1 MVTSIDEVSRTNIRS
16 RERRWR
22 SCETRFDTPEIM
34 PPFPGC
40 WLGWT
45 RHPMAAKDS
54 MRFVTKKW
62 TQSLGIPVSGFPTFT
77 GSDCHAGPQDTP
89 VPLHGLSAALQPS
102 RPE

>member
-1 MVTSIDEVSRTNIRS
+1 
-16 RERRWR
+16 
-22 SCETRFDTPEIM
+22 
-34 PPFPGC
+34 
-40 WLGWT
+40 
-45 RHPMAAKDS
+45 MAAKDS

-62 TQSLGIPVSGFPTFT
+62 TQSLGIPISGFPTFT